1 MMHTRRDVLAQASA
15 AGVASLSGCAPLR
28 AADAPGFDV
37 VVYGGTPG
45 GVAAAV
51 AAARMGA
58 SVLLVEQTG
67 HVGGLNTS
75 GINTAET
82 EHMLKWTIGGLAL
95 EFYER
100 LGKAA
105 GKDGP
110 AFYFLSST
118 AEKAFE
124 TMLSEAKVAVRRSLR
139 VAKVEKSGPR
149 IGRITLTDGSDVA
162 AKVFIDATYEG
173 DLAARAGAAMTWGR
187 EGRDAYDEPLAGAR
201 LERQPVTA
209 PTQDDAGRL
218 LPGISVRATDLQ
230 EGAGDRKVMN
240 YNFRLCFTRK
250 PENRAPLPKP
260 ERYDRARFRIL
271 ENWIRARTAAGR
283 KTALQD
289 VIDLYPRADGKFE
302 VNNKQAAVVSIG
314 HFGGQFD
321 YPDAGYARRDE
332 IVQDHRDYTLG
343 LLHFLATDEAFP
355 ETLRAETASWG
366 LARDEFADNGS
377 WPHYLYIREARRM
390 KGPLVV
396 TQKDVQDDR
405 RKPDAVGVSSHF
417 IDCHHVQRAA
427 VSPEA
432 FANEGRI
439 WRIGWAYQV
448 PYRALTPKAEEA
460 DNLLVPVA
468 ASFSHVAFCTFRLES
483 VWMIAG
489 HAAGTAAAMAARAG
503 AGVQAVEI
511 AALQRELAGQRQ
523 VIDFAPGQPEKFPGG
538 PGHPEF

>member
-1 MMHTRRDVLAQASA
+1 MTHTRRDFLAQASA
-15 AGVASLSGCAPLR
+15 AGVASLTGCAPLG

-95 EFYER
+95 ELYER

-110 AFYFLSST
+110 AYYFLSST
-118 AEKAFE
+118 AGKAFE
-124 TMLSEAKVAVRRSLR
+124 AMLSEAKVAVRRGLR
-139 VAKVEKSGPR
+139 VDTAGKRGARVER
-149 IGRITLTDGSDVA
+149 IVLSDGSSVA
-162 AKVFIDATYEG
+162 AKAFVDATYEG
-173 DLAARAGAAMTWGR
+173 DLAARAGVAMTWGR
-187 EGRDAYDEPLAGAR
+187 EGRDEYGEPLAGAR
-201 LERQPVTA
+201 LEPRPVEA
-209 PTQDDAGRL
+209 PTQDAAGAL
-218 LPGISVRATDLQ
+218 LPGINVRAADVR

-240 YNFRLCFTRK
+240 YNYRLCFTRK
-250 PENRAPLPKP
+250 PENRAPIPKP

-271 ENWIRARTAAGR
+271 ENWIRARTASNR

-321 YPDAGYARRDE
+321 YPDAGYARRDA

-343 LLHFLATDEAFP
+343 LLHFLATDEAVP
-355 ETLRAETASWG
+355 ESLRAETASWG

-377 WPHYLYIREARRM
+377 WPYYLYIREARRM
-390 KGPLVV
+390 KGRLVV
-396 TQKDVQDDR
+396 TQKDVQEDR
-405 RKPDAVGVSSHF
+405 RKPDAIGMSSHF

-427 VSPEA
+427 VSPDA

-448 PYRALTPKAEEA
+448 PYRALTPKAGEA

-489 HAAGTAAAMAARAG
+489 HAAGAAAAMAARAG
-503 AGVQAVEI
+503 GAAQDVEV
-511 AALQRELAGQRQ
+511 AALQKELAAQRQ
-523 VIDFAPGQPEKFPGG
+523 VIDFAPGQPERFPGG